1 VAIISRGMAMK
12 YWPHGNALGQHI
24 RLIDNSTRVDL
35 PVDRRGP
42 GAWMTIVG
50 VVDDV
55 RQNWWDPPLDPTF
68 YRPLLQAPERGM
80 FLLLRT
86 TASPTTYASS
96 VRAIIRQLDPNVA
109 LDSVSTL
116 QTEVTDSIGII
127 RIMGILMGIFGAV
140 ALALSA
146 IGVYGVLSENVAQR
160 TREIGIRMALG
171 ASPLG
176 VRKLVLWQALRLT
189 GIGLAIAVPI
199 AFAMNRVMAGLVFGI
214 VSMDA
219 RVILEFAALLVV
231 VALAAGYFPAR
242 RAMRVV
248 PMVALR
254 YE

>member
-1 VAIISRGMAMK
+1 MAIK
-12 YWPHGNALGQHI
+12 YWPRGNALGQHI

-42 GAWMTIVG
+42 EPWTTIVG

-55 RQNWWDPPLDPTF
+55 RQNWWNPPLDPTL

-80 FLLLRT
+80 YLLLRT
-86 TASPTTYASS
+86 TANPAAYAAS
-96 VRAIIRQLDPNVA
+96 VRAIIRQLDPSVA
-109 LDSVSTL
+109 LDSVNTL

-127 RIMGILMGIFGAV
+127 RIMGVLMGIFGAV

-160 TREIGIRMALG
+160 TREIGIRVALG

-176 VRKLVLWQALRLT
+176 VKKLVLRQALRLT
-189 GIGLAIAVPI
+189 GIGLAIAVPTALAI
-199 AFAMNRVMAGLVFGI
+199 NRVLATLVFGI
-214 VSMDA
+214 VSMDV
-219 RVILEFAALLVV
+219 RVIFGFTALLVV
-231 VALAAGYFPAR
+231 VALAAAYFPAR
-242 RAMRVV
+242 RAMRVD
-248 PMVALR
+248 PLVALR